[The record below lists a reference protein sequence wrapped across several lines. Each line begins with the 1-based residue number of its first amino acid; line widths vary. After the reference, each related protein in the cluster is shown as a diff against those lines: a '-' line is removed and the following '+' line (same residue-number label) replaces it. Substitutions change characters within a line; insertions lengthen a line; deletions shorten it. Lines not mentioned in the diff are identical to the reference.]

1 MKKIRLEMDV
11 PEETWRKCAV
21 QAAEAGLTFE
31 ELVKRMV
38 TDLGDDDQECLLI
51 FSANRN
57 ATSAFTFSQFPVSMT
72 YPFSDIAMS

>member
-31 ELVKRMV
+31 ELVKTEWFAGM
-38 TDLGDDDQECLLI
+38 I
-51 FSANRN
+51 RN
-57 ATSAFTFSQFPVSMT
+57 VMRKQVRGWRHAFL
-72 YPFSDIAMS
+72 